1 MIFPHERDDP
11 KRAFDRASA
20 PAIRASL
27 GTLLVSQESEPR
39 KTESNIE
46 VVPWQHFLELLW
58 SGELGV

>member
-1 MIFPHERDDP
+1 
-11 KRAFDRASA
+11 
-20 PAIRASL
+20 L